1 MYVERLR
8 RILREVRAE
17 NLLEGLVN
25 VVREVIERFSPIA
38 VLVTGSLARK
48 RFVYGMSDIDILVIT
63 EKPVRDRFLLRAV
76 ENTDVEI
83 TIMSLDEVLKGLE
96 AGNQFLKDAVEN
108 GLVIHG
114 DIEGIAQMP
123 RGGRSR

>member
-17 NLLEGLVN
+17 NLLEGLAD

-96 AGNQFLKDAVEN
+96 AGNQFLKDAIEN
-108 GLVIHG
+108 GVVIHG
-114 DIEGIAQMP
+114 DLEGIVQMP